1 MRQLPAL
8 SEWMEK
14 DRGEILKICSKRNTI
29 LWSTSACQKPD
40 IVGKPSDQDAQQL
53 IVTCGIGLQKL
64 LLTCDWSGHS
74 LAVSQSDKIDDSRK
88 KTKQVSS
95 EMGRF
100 KIEVNGSAHLK
111 IWMWHMWCM
120 PLKCCLWSR

>member
-1 MRQLPAL
+1 VINLNFP
-8 SEWMEK
+8 
-14 DRGEILKICSKRNTI
+14 
-29 LWSTSACQKPD
+29 KPD
-40 IVGKPSDQDAQQL
+40 IVGEISSDYDAQQL

-95 EMGRF
+95 EMGDLRS
-100 KIEVNGSAHLK
+100 KSTV
-111 IWMWHMWCM
+111 
-120 PLKCCLWSR
+120 PLT

>member
-1 MRQLPAL
+1 MN
-8 SEWMEK
+8 
-14 DRGEILKICSKRNTI
+14 GERAGGNSQNLFQKNTI
-29 LWSTSACQKPD
+29 LWLTSTCPKPD
-40 IVGKPSDQDAQQL
+40 IVGEISSDYDAQQL

-95 EMGRF
+95 EMRRF